1 MLVSHLKYFVA
12 PVTAVALL
20 TSCAGGSSTP
30 AAAGESLAP
39 SLRSQ
44 PILGRNQRARPFST
58 ETVIHSFAGPPTDGS
73 SPYGDLIDVDGMLYG
88 TSAFGGTHSRHGA
101 GTVFSVT
108 TSGVE
113 TVLYNFAPSARGYQP
128 QSGLTVMGPA
138 LYGTTYNGGA
148 NYGTIFRINL
158 ADSNAFHHLYS
169 FTGSPTDGA
178 MPEYGSLTKVGS
190 TLYGTTTEGGQT
202 GDGTV
207 FMITKTGTETVLHSF
222 LGGSDG
228 AYPNSDL
235 TYVHGTLYGT
245 TRNGGTGTCSAGC
258 GTVFSITPSGT
269 ETVLYSFV
277 GQAHGRDD
285 GANPG
290 AGLIPIGGNLYGTTM
305 AGGGLNDGTVFK
317 IGMVNAIERE
327 LHSFGGGIGGTDGKL
342 PEATLTDVNGTLY
355 GTTLEGGNSG
365 CVGGSCG
372 TIFSIGKT
380 EGKYSQLYSFSGGTD
395 GGNPQGALLDV
406 GGTFYGLTT
415 SGGTGACSEGCGTVY
430 SFTP

>member
-1 MLVSHLKYFVA
+1 MLISYVKYLVA
-12 PVTAVALL
+12 PVTAIALL
-20 TSCAGGSSTP
+20 ASCAGGSSTP
-30 AAAGESLAP
+30 TTAGDSLTS

-73 SPYGDLIDVDGMLYG
+73 SPFGDLIDVDGMLYG

-113 TVLYNFAPSARGYQP
+113 TVLYNFAPGARGYQP
-128 QSGLTVMGPA
+128 QSGLTVMGSA
-138 LYGTTYNGGA
+138 LYGTTYNGGV
-148 NYGTIFRINL
+148 NYGTVFRINL

-178 MPEYGSLTKVGS
+178 MPEYSSLTKVGS

-202 GDGTV
+202 GDGTI
-207 FMITKTGTETVLHSF
+207 FMINKTGTETVLYSF

-228 AYPNSDL
+228 AYPNAGL

-258 GTVFSITPSGT
+258 GTIYSITPSGT
-269 ETVLYSFV
+269 EKVLYSFA
-277 GQAHGRDD
+277 GQAHDND

-290 AGLIPIGGNLYGTTM
+290 AGLTAIGAYLYGTTT
-305 AGGGLNDGTVFK
+305 AGGGYNDGTVFK
-317 IGMVNAIERE
+317 FYPIGRERQ
-327 LHSFGGGIGGTDGKL
+327 LHAFGGETDGKL
-342 PEATLTDVNGTLY
+342 PAADLTNVNDTLY

-365 CVGGSCG
+365 CVGGTCG
-372 TIFSIGKT
+372 TVFSIGKT
-380 EGKYSQLYSFSGGTD
+380 GSNYSKLYSFSGGTD

-415 SGGTGACSEGCGTVY
+415 SGGSGACSEGCGTVY